1 MLGDKFNNEN
11 NLLFTNTFGGP
22 VNVQNFKRRYYFKML
37 AAAGI
42 KKGFN
47 IHSMRHTHATLL
59 LKHGVNPNVVANRLG
74 HSNATVTLNIYAHV
88 LENME
93 ETAPN
98 TWAQIMR
105 GGENKT

>member
-1 MLGDKFNNEN
+1 M
-11 NLLFTNTFGGP
+11 
-22 VNVQNFKRRYYFKML
+22 
-37 AAAGI
+37 
-42 KKGFN
+42 
-47 IHSMRHTHATLL
+47 
-59 LKHGVNPNVVANRLG
+59 VADRLG

-88 LENME
+88 IENME